1 MSAQRKIRPTGNGT
15 DLEKTHFAD
24 GGFSLS
30 ILPVAADRYAEYAQ
44 GVYVVVVETSDD
56 RMRRRVYL
64 NLPSAQKAVTRAQD
78 RGHEARLFLA
88 RLDIVGGAL

>member
-1 MSAQRKIRPTGNGT
+1 MSTARKIRPTSNGT
-15 DLEKTHFAD
+15 DLEKTQFAD

-30 ILPVAADRYAEYAQ
+30 SVPVAAGKFAEYAQ

-64 NLPSAQKAVTRAQD
+64 NLPSAQKSVQRAQE
-78 RGHEARLFLA
+78 RGHEARLYLA
-88 RLDIVGGAL
+88 RLDVVGGIG

>member
-1 MSAQRKIRPTGNGT
+1 MGSGP
-15 DLEKTHFAD
+15 DLEKTQFAD

-30 ILPVAADRYAEYAQ
+30 SVPVVADRYAEYAQ
-44 GVYVVVVETSDD
+44 GVYVVVVETSDE

-64 NLPSAQKAVTRAQD
+64 NLPGAQKAVQRAQE

-88 RLDIVGGAL
+88 RLDVVGGIE

>member
-1 MSAQRKIRPTGNGT
+1 MGSGP
-15 DLEKTHFAD
+15 DLEKTQFAD

-30 ILPVAADRYAEYAQ
+30 SVPVVADRYAEYAQ

-64 NLPSAQKAVTRAQD
+64 NLPGAQKAVQRAQE

-88 RLDIVGGAL
+88 RLDVVGGIE

>member
-1 MSAQRKIRPTGNGT
+1 MSTARKIRPTGNGT
-15 DLEKTHFAD
+15 DLEKTHLAA
-24 GGFSLS
+24 GFSLS
-30 ILPVAADRYAEYAQ
+30 SVPVVADRYAEYAQ

-64 NLPSAQKAVTRAQD
+64 NLPGAQKAVQRAQE

>member
-1 MSAQRKIRPTGNGT
+1 MGSGP
-15 DLEKTHFAD
+15 DLEKTQFAD

-30 ILPVAADRYAEYAQ
+30 SVPVVADRYAEYAQ
-44 GVYVVVVETSDD
+44 GVYVVVVETSDE

-64 NLPSAQKAVTRAQD
+64 NLPGAQKAVQRAQE

>member
-1 MSAQRKIRPTGNGT
+1 MGSGP
-15 DLEKTHFAD
+15 DLEKTQFAD

-30 ILPVAADRYAEYAQ
+30 SVPVAADRYAEYAQ

-78 RGHEARLFLA
+78 RGHEARLYLA

>member
-1 MSAQRKIRPTGNGT
+1 MSTAKKIGHAGNVT
-15 DLEKTHFAD
+15 DQEKTHIAA
-24 GGFSLS
+24 GFSLS
-30 ILPVAADRYAEYAQ
+30 SVPVAADRYAEYAQ

>member
-1 MSAQRKIRPTGNGT
+1 MSTARKIRPTGNGT
-15 DLEKTHFAD
+15 DLEKTQFAD

-30 ILPVAADRYAEYAQ
+30 SVPVAADRYAEYAQ

-64 NLPSAQKAVTRAQD
+64 NLPSAQKAVARAQEW
-78 RGHEARLFLA
+78 GHEARLFLA
-88 RLDIVGGAL
+88 RLDVVGGVL